1 MILSAVEKRGKI
13 DCLFL
18 KTTVEEAVVGAGR
31 VLLYLEY

>member
-18 KTTVEEAVVGAGR
+18 KTTVEGAVAADR
-31 VLLYLEY
+31 VILHLEY